1 MTTVYT
7 TQRCLTVEE
16 DYQTIGN
23 ALIFPNN
30 ELLELTEVIT
40 SYQEFP
46 EFKVHT
52 MKRKVLIQKQYI
64 VEVVDSVAC
73 G

>member
-16 DYQTIGN
+16 DYDTIGN

-30 ELLELTEVIT
+30 ELLELTEVMT
-40 SYQEFP
+40 HYSEFP
-46 EFKVHT
+46 QLETTVT
-52 MKRKVLIQKQYI
+52 KRKVLIQKQHI
-64 VEVVDSVAC
+64 VEVVGQAC